1 MKCISKIKHTVFKL
15 NSISNSKFNHI
26 IFTIFLSLI
35 LFAVFNS
42 FSIFNEMPFF
52 VSLGFKILSVL
63 VLILINL
70 YLIMSKNKEKINKM
84 MFVQSGL
91 GGVQNREKIAL
102 VVGYLLGNQ
111 SSLITLKNEFKEQR
125 LNRLNTEILNKLHE
139 IREGNAQLA
148 LINQEKTDQ
157 LIALAEIKAET
168 GKYREFIILLREI
181 QYQFQENI
189 ASFHD
194 KSLTGETNPP
204 CI

>member
-1 MKCISKIKHTVFKL
+1 
-15 NSISNSKFNHI
+15 
-26 IFTIFLSLI
+26 
-35 LFAVFNS
+35 
-42 FSIFNEMPFF
+42 
-52 VSLGFKILSVL
+52 
-63 VLILINL
+63 
-70 YLIMSKNKEKINKM
+70 MSKNKEKINKM